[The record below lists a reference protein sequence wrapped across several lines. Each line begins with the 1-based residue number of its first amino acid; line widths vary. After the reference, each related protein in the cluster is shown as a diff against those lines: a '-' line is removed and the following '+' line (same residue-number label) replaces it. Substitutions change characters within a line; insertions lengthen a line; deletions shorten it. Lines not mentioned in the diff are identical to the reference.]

1 MKKALL
7 DGDILLYRSAF
18 AAERAKYI
26 LRYKEDQ
33 LIAPGTTV
41 LEFDSKKE
49 LDAYVQR
56 LKIEEFE
63 IEKTRVIEP
72 LEHALG
78 NTKEILEK
86 ILSTLETTDYA
97 LYLTGTG
104 NFRRCISSYKANRDP
119 SMKPYWMDD
128 IIAYMV
134 KYWGATVVE
143 GMEADDAIGL
153 ANNDNSIIVSTDK
166 DLDTLPG
173 WHYNWV
179 KQQIYE
185 VSADEADVNF
195 WTQMLTGDRSDNVTG
210 VPKVGPVSASKL
222 LSVCRTPTERRDAVL
237 AEYAGYYGHD
247 EAAKQFSTNAVLL
260 RICRTKKELE
270 DNTKLAEMY
279 GVESTKY
286 DANGVKLNEQDVEGT
301 KDNQEASVE
310 GTGTSRASS
319 GTHEET

>member
-18 AAERAKYI
+18 AAEKAHYRLY
-26 LRYKEDQ
+26 YVVEDA
-33 LIAPGTTV
+33 APV
-41 LEFDSKKE
+41 VKEFDSKKE
-49 LDAYVQR
+49 LDSFVIQCK
-56 LKIEEFE
+56 LEVFD

-97 LYLTGTG
+97 LYLTGKG
-104 NFRRCISSYKANRDP
+104 NFRRKIPSYKANRDP

-153 ANNDNSIIVSTDK
+153 ANNANSIIVSTDK
-166 DLDTLPG
+166 DLDTLTG

-210 VPKVGPVSASKL
+210 VPKVGPVSAAKL
-222 LSVCRTPTERRDAVL
+222 LSVCRTPTERRDAAL

-279 GVESTKY
+279 GS
-286 DANGVKLNEQDVEGT
+286 EQNLERTAHDKEV
-301 KDNQEASVE
+301 AVE